1 MNQAQ
6 WHLVGGVQAIL
17 GCIVRPNPASKPKTP
32 HSPGSWVMVRWALF
46 MFFFYLGVWGWE
58 GPCCGFHAE
67 IGSRLWSSFPS
78 PLGPERQARVARLV
92 SPTAILLAFISARLY
107 HRVSLLAPDNKGH
120 DEGRSEGGSWSTTRE
135 WYQDGEGWAG
145 SALV

>member
-1 MNQAQ
+1 MCESPGFGPQLPMNRAQ

-58 GPCCGFHAE
+58 GML
-67 IGSRLWSSFPS
+67 RLSCRNREPALEF
-78 PLGPERQARVARLV
+78 
-92 SPTAILLAFISARLY
+92 LL
-107 HRVSLLAPDNKGH
+107 SLSV
-120 DEGRSEGGSWSTTRE
+120 RS
-135 WYQDGEGWAG
+135 
-145 SALV
+145 